1 MSTDEA
7 DMNAHPPP
15 SWHQQ
20 HLPVPSWLVLAAL
33 AFFGP
38 GDTVAGTMLATGDYD
53 RLAVQVET
61 LAGQVEILA
70 DQVDE
75 LRDTDG
81 EVAHV
86 LAEVVRALDNRE

>member
-1 MSTDEA
+1 MSTEA
-7 DMNAHPPP
+7 EVETMQPP

-53 RLAVQVET
+53 RLALQVET
-61 LAGQVEILA
+61 LAGQVEALGE
-70 DQVDE
+70 QVDE

-86 LAEVVRALDNRE
+86 LTEVVRALDARE